1 MVLQAVIEFPVFHP
15 IGGWKIGNSNPPA
28 IRAGYKQINI
38 VGSNYSQLTEI
49 NRMVIH
55 SQ

>member
-15 IGGWKIGNSNPPA
+15 IGVGKLEIPTHQLLGRV
-28 IRAGYKQINI
+28 IKQINI
-38 VGSNYSQLTEI
+38 VGSNYSHLTEI